1 MSVKIDRLKENV
13 PYRIPRHVCRTS
25 KKEKSTFID
34 RNAISKIKV
43 DLGHYDYEELQK
55 DKESKQKKKTFPN

>member
-1 MSVKIDRLKENV
+1 MSVKIDRIKDPV
-13 PYRIPRHVCRTS
+13 PIRLRRHVCGTP

-55 DKESKQKKKTFPN
+55 DKESKQLKKTYPN